1 MVFELQ
7 HWPSQARGDKSGEDG
22 MSKLP
27 KCCVCLVFGVA
38 TMLMGVGTLLSHLV
52 VCDIFAKVRSVDKE
66 ETSSKVFCM
75 GHDRP
80 CFGVFL

>member
-1 MVFELQ
+1 
-7 HWPSQARGDKSGEDG
+7 
-22 MSKLP
+22 
-27 KCCVCLVFGVA
+27 
-38 TMLMGVGTLLSHLV
+38 MLIGVGTLSHLV

-80 CFGVFL
+80 CFGVFLSRFVTLNQMKRRDQLVPFTQEPLLR